1 MRVTTQELFF
11 GDKMEAFRLA
21 RVLCASFFF
30 GVILNV
36 NIKQEP
42 NNHQAL

>member
-21 RVLCASFFF
+21 RVLCASFF